1 VHGVLHHS
9 RRRAHHIPLLPS
21 HAEKIITKRL
31 EPTAA
36 PKRDM
41 LQSFIT
47 QGLRGEALKQEIG
60 IQL

>member
-1 VHGVLHHS
+1 MS
-9 RRRAHHIPLLPS
+9 SPCCPPS
-21 HAEKIITKRL
+21 HADKIITKRL

-41 LQSFIT
+41 LQSFIA
-47 QGLRGEALKQEIG
+47 QGLRGEALKQEVG